1 MAKKHDII
9 WLDSIDSTNE
19 EAKRHISDIDNLS
32 VLSAYEQTEG
42 RGQRGNTWTS
52 TPGEN
57 LMFSIVLK
65 NPKISARDQFG
76 INEITSL
83 SVVDFLSQHGIS
95 ARIKW
100 PNDIYVGSKKI
111 CGILIENSLR
121 GSGISSSIIGIGLN
135 INQRNFDV
143 NLPNP
148 TSMVLCQTD
157 LSCHSDSSQCHS
169 ERSDESFDIRTCL
182 EEFMDIF
189 TYYYNRYLA
198 AGVDF
203 SSLRQQY
210 LKNLWRLDIQAEYID
225 YTSLPSGHLD
235 APVNICTDFDGT
247 ADTQNKPRCFNGI
260 IRGLSDI
267 GNLMVEDLTT
277 GQLREFGFKEI
288 GYILE

>member
-1 MAKKHDII
+1 MSKKHDII
-9 WLDSIDSTNE
+9 WLQSVDSTNE

-121 GSGISSSIIGIGLN
+121 GSVISSSIIGIGLN
-135 INQRNFDV
+135 VNQRNFDV

-148 TSMVLCQTD
+148 TSMALCQP
-157 LSCHSDSSQCHS
+157 
-169 ERSDESFDIRTCL
+169 ESTYEIHQCL

-189 TYYYNRYLA
+189 RSYVSRLMDYGT
-198 AGVDF
+198 GV
-203 SSLRQQY
+203 SLRESY
-210 LKNLWRLDIQAEYID
+210 ISKLWRLNEQTIFID
-225 YTSLPSGHLD
+225 YTSLPSGCHEGPMNISSSCSPGFPGQT
-235 APVNICTDFDGT
+235 APAGRPFT
-247 ADTQNKPRCFNGI
+247 GI
-260 IRGLSDI
+260 IRGLSPI
-267 GNLMVEDLTT
+267 GLLIVEEMEK
-277 GQLREFGFKEI
+277 GELREFAFKEI
-288 GYILE
+288 GYIL

>member
-65 NPKISARDQFG
+65 NPKISARDQFC

-148 TSMVLCQTD
+148 TSMALCQP
-157 LSCHSDSSQCHS
+157 
-169 ERSDESFDIRTCL
+169 ESTYEIHQCL

-189 TYYYNRYLA
+189 RSYVSRLMDY
-198 AGVDF
+198 GKWD
-203 SSLRQQY
+203 SLRESY
-210 LKNLWRLDIQAEYID
+210 LSKLWRLNEQTIFID
-225 YTSLPSGHLD
+225 YTSLPSGCHEGPMNISSAGSSSCSPGFPGQT
-235 APVNICTDFDGT
+235 APAGRPFT
-247 ADTQNKPRCFNGI
+247 GI
-260 IRGLSDI
+260 IRGLSQI
-267 GNLMVEDLTT
+267 GLLIVEDIEIGELK
-277 GQLREFGFKEI
+277 EFAFKEI
-288 GYILE
+288 GYIL

>member
-9 WLDSIDSTNE
+9 WLQSVDSTNE
-19 EAKRHISDIDNLS
+19 EAKRRISDIDNLS

-111 CGILIENSLR
+111 CGILIENSLH

-135 INQRNFDV
+135 INQQNFDV

-148 TSMVLCQTD
+148 TSMALCQP
-157 LSCHSDSSQCHS
+157 
-169 ERSDESFDIRTCL
+169 ESTYEIHQCL

-189 TYYYNRYLA
+189 RSYVSRLMDYGT
-198 AGVDF
+198 GV
-203 SSLRQQY
+203 SLRESY
-210 LKNLWRLDIQAEYID
+210 LSKLWRLNEQAIFID
-225 YTSLPSGHLD
+225 YTSLPSGCHEGPMNISASCSPGFPGKT
-235 APVNICTDFDGT
+235 APAGRPFT
-247 ADTQNKPRCFNGI
+247 GI
-260 IRGLSDI
+260 IRGLSQI
-267 GNLMVEDLTT
+267 GLLIVEDMEK
-277 GQLREFGFKEI
+277 GELREFAFKEI
-288 GYILE
+288 GYSL

>member
-65 NPKISARDQFG
+65 NPKISARDQFC

-111 CGILIENSLR
+111 CGILIENSLH
-121 GSGISSSIIGIGLN
+121 GSVISSSIIGIGLN

-148 TSMVLCQTD
+148 TSMALCQPESTYEP
-157 LSCHSDSSQCHS
+157 HQCL
-169 ERSDESFDIRTCL
+169 DD
-182 EEFMDIF
+182 FMDIF
-189 TYYYNRYLA
+189 QSYVSRLMDYGT
-198 AGVDF
+198 GV
-203 SSLRQQY
+203 SLRESY
-210 LKNLWRLDIQAEYID
+210 LSKLWRLNEQAIFID
-225 YTSLPSGHLD
+225 YTSLPSGCHEGPMNISSSCSPGFPGQT
-235 APVNICTDFDGT
+235 APAGRPFT
-247 ADTQNKPRCFNGI
+247 GI
-260 IRGLSDI
+260 IRGLSQI
-267 GNLMVEDLTT
+267 GLLIVEDMEIGELK
-277 GQLREFGFKEI
+277 EFAFKEI
-288 GYILE
+288 GYIL